1 MKMGNMAKSNISN
14 EDRQLHKI
22 KRKLASNCSNSTTT
36 PPPPPVAPPTD
47 NNNSA
52 VFGQQLLLA
61 LSKARAV
68 GAFDNP

>member
-1 MKMGNMAKSNISN
+1 MKMGNMAKSSISN

-22 KRKLASNCSNSTTT
+22 KRKLASNSTTT
-36 PPPPPVAPPTD
+36 PPPPVAPPTD